1 MRRRIWIGGGWKNV
15 ETWAR
20 ERLTDRPKQGPA
32 LVLDYGSTT
41 LVPPS
46 WKFRV
51 DRAGNLL
58 LTV

>member
-1 MRRRIWIGGGWKNV
+1 LDAWP
-15 ETWAR
+15 R
-20 ERLTDRPKQGPA
+20 ENLSDRTRQGPA

-41 LVPPS
+41 LVPPK
-46 WKFRV
+46 WKFRA